1 MNEISIQNIVNEQRK
16 YFLSGKTLPLKFR
29 LETLDKLENLIKQN
43 IDKLNEAFILDF
55 NKHPFDVLSTEVYL
69 VLEEIKY
76 FKKHLKK
83 LMKPKR
89 VKTSIINFPSKG
101 YLIYEPYGVCLIM
114 APWNY
119 PFQLTFEPL
128 IGAIASGNTVILKPA
143 SYTKN
148 VSKVIEE
155 IINNF
160 PSSYIACVTGGREE
174 NQALLKQ
181 KFDYIFFTG
190 GETVGKLVLEKAS
203 KYLTPVTLELGGKS
217 PCIVDKSVD
226 IEIAARRIAWGKF
239 LNAGQTCVAIDHV
252 YVHEDVH
259 DLLLERINYY
269 IDKFYYINDKLS
281 DEFPSLINEK
291 HKDKVSSFLDD
302 SKIIRGGKFV
312 SPLRLE
318 PTIMD
323 YITKDDKIMQEE
335 IFGPI
340 LPILTYSDL
349 DALIS
354 YQKTLDKPLALY
366 CFSKD
371 KKVIKKIISNL
382 SFGGGCI
389 NDTIMHLTN
398 TYLPFGGVGASGMGS
413 YHGPASFKTFS
424 HQKSIL
430 VKSKY
435 ELKMKYPPH
444 KEKTYK
450 FLKRMCKIK

>member
-1 MNEISIQNIVNEQRK
+1 MDEQNIRNLVDAQRA
-16 YFLSGKTLPLKFR
+16 YFLTGKTLSLSFR
-29 LETLDKLENLIKQN
+29 LETLNKLEELIKKYLN
-43 IDKLNEAFILDF
+43 KLNEAFILDY
-55 NKHPFDVLSTEVYL
+55 NKHPFDVLSTEVFL

-76 FKKHLKK
+76 FKKHLKT

-89 VKTSIINFPSKG
+89 VRTSFINFPSKG
-101 YLIYEPYGVCLIM
+101 YLISEPYGVCLIM

-148 VSKVIEE
+148 VSQVIEE
-155 IINNF
+155 IIDNF
-160 PSSYIACVTGGREE
+160 DSSYIACVTGGRKE
-174 NQALLKQ
+174 NQSLLEQ
-181 KFDYIFFTG
+181 RFDYIFFTG

-217 PCIVDKSVD
+217 PCIVDKDSD
-226 IEIAARRIAWGKF
+226 IDIAARRITWGKF
-239 LNAGQTCVAIDHV
+239 LNAGQTCVAVDHV
-252 YVHEDVH
+252 FVHADVH

-269 IDKFYYINDKLS
+269 IDKFYYFNNKLS
-281 DEFPSLINEK
+281 NEFPSLINEK
-291 HKDKVSSFLDD
+291 HKEKVSSFLDEK
-302 SKIIRGGKFV
+302 KIIRGGKFIN
-312 SPLRLE
+312 SLTLE

-323 YITKDDKIMQEE
+323 HVTKEDKIMQEE

-340 LPILTYSDL
+340 LPILTYSNL
-349 DALIS
+349 DELIA
-354 YQKTLDKPLALY
+354 YQKTLNKPLALY

-371 KKVIKKIISNL
+371 KKVIKKILTNL
-382 SFGGGCI
+382 SFGGGCV

-398 TYLPFGGVGASGMGS
+398 TYLPFGGIATSGMGN

-430 VKSKY
+430 VKSKH

-450 FLKRMCKIK
+450 FLKKLSKIK

>member
-1 MNEISIQNIVNEQRK
+1 MDEINIQNLVNEQRE
-16 YFLSGKTLPLKFR
+16 YFLSGKTLPLEFR
-29 LETLDKLENLIKQN
+29 LEMLNKLENVIKEN
-43 IDKLNEAFILDF
+43 IDQLNEAFILDF

-76 FKKHLKK
+76 FKKHLKR

-89 VKTSIINFPSKG
+89 VRTSIINFPSKG
-101 YLIYEPYGVCLIM
+101 YLIHEPYGVCLIM

-155 IINNF
+155 IIHNF
-160 PSSYIACVTGGREE
+160 PSSYIACVTGGRKE
-174 NQALLKQ
+174 NQALLEQ

-190 GETVGKLVLEKAS
+190 GENVGKLVLEKAS

-217 PCIVDKSVD
+217 PCIVDKSTD
-226 IEIAARRIAWGKF
+226 IDIAARRITWGKF
-239 LNAGQTCVAIDHV
+239 LNAGQTCVAVDHV

-269 IDKFYYINDKLS
+269 IDKFYYNNNKLS

-291 HKDKVSSFLDD
+291 HKEKVSSFLDEN
-302 SKIIRGGKFV
+302 KIVRGGKFIN
-312 SPLRLE
+312 SLTLE

-323 YITKDDKIMQEE
+323 HVSNEDKIMKEE

-340 LPILTYSDL
+340 LPILTYSNL
-349 DALIS
+349 DELIE
-354 YQKTLDKPLALY
+354 YQKTLPKPLALY

-371 KKVIKKIISNL
+371 KKVIKKIFSNL
-382 SFGGGCI
+382 SFGGGCL

-398 TYLPFGGVGASGMGS
+398 TYLPFGGVANSGMGS

-430 VKSKY
+430 VKSKH

-450 FLKRMCKIK
+450 FLKKMSKIK